1 MADFK
6 LASPHLRVLRG
17 SIEAPEVLELQC
29 LNPDLVAFD
38 RTRVKHKW
46 PTPQDAPFVFLTF
59 ISWHAARR
67 ESRIPTDLT
76 YEVWES
82 STLDVQNMGADE
94 EDEEGPADP
103 TREALE
109 PD

>member
-1 MADFK
+1 MADYK

-46 PTPQDAPFVFLTF
+46 PTPSDAPFVFLTF
-59 ISWHAARR
+59 VAWHAARR
-67 ESRIPTDLT
+67 EGAIPTDLT
-76 YEVWES
+76 YEGWEAT
-82 STLDVQNMGADE
+82 TLDVQNMAEE
-94 EDEEGPADP
+94 EDDDATADP
-103 TREALE
+103 TRGALE